1 MGKLVGEPILEMG
14 NLTRHFDIG
23 RKQFV
28 HAVDGINLTVSEKE
42 ILGLV
47 GESGLPPLC
56 CGIVGQEALPEGGA
70 FD

>member
-14 NLTRHFDIG
+14 NLTRYFDIG

-47 GESGLPPLC
+47 GESGS
-56 CGIVGQEALPEGGA
+56 
-70 FD
+70 